1 MLKIIGKLV
10 GKTQMKYGENERGK
24 WNLLSFFIEKTI
36 NKKKEKIVFTAMGR
50 KADVLNN
57 IAIGERLVVH
67 FYPKSKENKGYY
79 NTDLIVTEV
88 DKHIKR
94 TAIPVKLNGDVV
106 NEEEFILKKDDEIK
120 FDEPKEEAKSTEISY
135 CKKCGTKVV
144 GVDICALCEFGH

>member
-1 MLKIIGKLV
+1 VLKIIGKIV
-10 GKTQMKYGENERGK
+10 GKSPMKNGENERGK
-24 WNLLSFFIEKTI
+24 WNLINFFIEKTI

-50 KADVLNN
+50 KADIVNN

-94 TAIPVKLNGDVV
+94 TAIAVKLDGEVV
-106 NEEEFILKKDDEIK
+106 NEEEFVLKQDNEMK
-120 FDEPKEEAKSTEISY
+120 FDEPKEEAPKITN
-135 CKKCGTKVV
+135 CKKCGTMTN
-144 GVDICALCEFGH
+144 GVELCAFCEFGV